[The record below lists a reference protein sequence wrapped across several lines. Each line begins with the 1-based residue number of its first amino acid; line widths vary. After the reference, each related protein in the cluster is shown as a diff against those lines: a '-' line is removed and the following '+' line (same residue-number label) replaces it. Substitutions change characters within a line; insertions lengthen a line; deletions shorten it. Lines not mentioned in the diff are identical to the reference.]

1 MRFLHRIYYKMLL
14 SVKFPGGGGGSGPA
28 TPLSLSRSAHE
39 FIIILN

>member
-1 MRFLHRIYYKMLL
+1 MRFLPRIYYKTLI
-14 SVKFPGGGGGSGPA
+14 SVKFPGGGGSGPA